1 MLLLT
6 RKAGD
11 QIVIDGRIVVKVIDI
26 QGGRVQLG
34 IDAPK
39 EVKVD
44 VSKAEAEEI
53 AAKLKETGAEVEIK

>member
-11 QIVIDGRIVVKVIDI
+11 AIVIDGRIVVKVVDI

-34 IDAPK
+34 IEAPK
-39 EVKVD
+39 EVKIEAAAPPETPTT
-44 VSKAEAEEI
+44 VSPI
-53 AAKLKETGAEVEIK
+53 VIV

>member
-11 QIVIDGRIVVKVIDI
+11 QIVIDGRIIVKVIDI

-34 IDAPK
+34 IEAPK
-39 EVKVD
+39 DVKIEGRED
-44 VSKAEAEEI
+44 RLARPRARPR
-53 AAKLKETGAEVEIK
+53 AATVAL

>member
-6 RKAGD
+6 RKPGD

-34 IDAPK
+34 IEAPK
-39 EVKVD
+39 DVKIEA
-44 VSKAEAEEI
+44 SAAESPARDKGER
-53 AAKLKETGAEVEIK
+53 KP